1 MSKLFRSLVWTGF
14 VAIGLA
20 ACGDDVTVTENPP
33 PPPPTPGILSV
44 QVGPDGAS
52 ITVGGT
58 QQMTAAVTLQPG
70 AAAATV
76 VWSTSDAAKA
86 TVNSTSG
93 LVTGVTVGS
102 VGIRAT
108 ATSGTSV
115 GSGVATVHVVAAPTC
130 VVSSVVVTPGSADMV
145 LGQTI
150 QASAAVNGTAQC
162 ATTVNW
168 TSLTP
173 AVASVHPTS
182 GLITAL
188 TAGSAVIKATSTA
201 DASKAGTSAITVRIP
216 EPAKLSIQSVTA
228 GGLPINLG
236 NVLGQIEVALNV
248 DNGEKVLDRVDV
260 LVGGLVVASQTFT
273 SAAPAAAPSAA
284 PVTVVQNVNTR
295 QLAQVGGSLF
305 IPVIFNGQT
314 AVTANLYVVGSSTPI
329 ASNAVPV
336 LMNNPDAAIAPAVL
350 TRNIP
355 SPAIANGGFSW
366 TAGGVNSTW
375 NYIAFS
381 NRAPATSFNALAC
394 GVQTSAVTGTPSTGL
409 TVANNWTCAGVQ
421 SSAVALGAIGAT
433 AWPALTT
440 GPDGSALIGPEVPT
454 ILPPSLVAV
463 AGYSTVGS
471 SFMVGGFTRW
481 NLITPTPNPLPAAVA
496 IDNVAPVFAGPT
508 TVAFNASF
516 DFAWINAAYTFGN
529 YAGPSD
535 AGSGLDLTMTGTRTW
550 PGSPGACSGITVASG
565 ADLNETVTSVAIP
578 DGYRVC
584 GFAADMLGNAST
596 SGVSNYFGVDK
607 VAPASRFIG
616 STVATPAPAGVAS
629 TVSATANT
637 TIYSLAAL
645 TPAQVFGVE
654 ALDTRSGFHQGGAL
668 VGFPTLM
675 SLTYTNVTGT
685 TACAPGAATLPTIMS
700 DTYVRSIE
708 LANTC
713 AATPSYY
720 AWSGLVTDRA
730 GNASTPILR
739 NFAKDDLA
747 GPNITGLGFS
757 PGFYTPAAPASF
769 GISANDDLEVIDG
782 TLLVTQPNIQA
793 FAGLRYP
800 FGSLAGL
807 GTRWDAAFSN
817 VLNGQALTIP
827 SFIFRVDGVCTAAT
841 VPYASCPALVGT
853 VNTVSAEYLAGST
866 RLPTAMSAD
875 VTDVGSNP
883 SSGAIGP
890 VPMLTTQFSP
900 STGIAEPWVAADLIT
915 WTGSVSG
922 ANAVAIHMASTSILV
937 PFFDSVGLWRVSIAG
952 ALTYCGV
959 TFPAP
964 TLTDNG
970 LNRFWT
976 YVTPIPTT
984 GVCTGAAFAATTWR
998 AVGFSGGAALVS
1010 NTF

>member
-20 ACGDDVTVTENPP
+20 ACGDDVTLTPP
-33 PPPPTPGILSV
+33 PPPPPPPVPVIRSV
-44 QVGPDGAS
+44 SVGPDGAS
-52 ITVGGT
+52 IQVLQT
-58 QQMTAAVTLQPG
+58 QQMTAAVTADPG
-70 AAAATV
+70 IGAITIT
-76 VWSTSDAAKA
+76 WSTSDAAKA
-86 TVNSTSG
+86 TVSTAG
-93 LVTGVTVGS
+93 LVTGVAPGA

-108 ATSGTSV
+108 AAAGTST
-115 GSGVATVHVVAAPTC
+115 GSGIATVNVVAAPSC
-130 VVSSVVVTPGSADMV
+130 VVSSVVVTPAEAAMV

-150 QASAAVNGTAQC
+150 QASAAVIGTPQC
-162 ATTVNW
+162 ATTVTW
-168 TSLTP
+168 SSLTP
-173 AVASVHPTS
+173 AVATVSAT
-182 GLITAL
+182 GLITGIA
-188 TAGSAVIKATSTA
+188 AGNAVIRAQSTA
-201 DASKAGTSAITVRIP
+201 DATKSGSAAVTVRIP
-216 EPAKLSIQSVTA
+216 DPATLSIQAVTA
-228 GGLPINLG
+228 GGLPINLS
-236 NVLGQIEVALNV
+236 NVRGQIEVALNV
-248 DNGEKVLDRVDV
+248 DRGERVLDRVDV
-260 LVGGLVVASQTFT
+260 LIGGLVVASQTFT

-295 QLAQVGGSLF
+295 QLAQVGSLF
-305 IPVIFNGQT
+305 IPVIYNGQT
-314 AVTANLYVVGSSTPI
+314 AVTANLYVVGNPTPI

-355 SPAIANGGFSW
+355 TPAIANGGFSW
-366 TAGGVNSTW
+366 TAGGVNSSW

-381 NRAPATSFNALAC
+381 NRVPASSFNALGC
-394 GVQTSAVTGTPSTGL
+394 GAQTSVVTGTPTTGL

-433 AWPALTT
+433 AWPALTV

-454 ILPPSLVAV
+454 ILPPNLVAV
-463 AGYSTVGS
+463 SGYSTTGS
-471 SFMVGGFTRW
+471 SFLVGGFTRW

-508 TVAFNASF
+508 TVAFNTSF
-516 DFAWINAAYTFGN
+516 DFSWINASYAFGN

-535 AGSGLDLTMTGTRTW
+535 AGSGLNLAATGTRTW
-550 PGSPGACSGITVASG
+550 PGSPGACSGVTVASG
-565 ADLNETVTSVAIP
+565 ADLNETLTSVAIP

-584 GFAADMLGNAST
+584 GFAADALGNAST

-607 VAPASRFIG
+607 VAPASRFLG
-616 STVATPAPAGVAS
+616 STAATPAPAGVAS

-637 TIYSLAAL
+637 TIYNIAVP
-645 TPAQVFGVE
+645 TPAQVFGIE

-685 TACAPGAATLPTIMS
+685 IACAPGAATLPTIMS

-720 AWSGLVTDRA
+720 AWNGRVTDRA
-730 GNASTPILR
+730 GNASTPIAR

-747 GPNITGLGFS
+747 GPNITGLGFTV
-757 PGFYTPAAPASF
+757 GFYTPGAPASF

-782 TLLVTQPNIQA
+782 TLLVTQANVQA
-793 FAGLRYP
+793 FAGVRYP
-800 FGSLAGL
+800 LGSLAGL
-807 GTRWDAAFSN
+807 GTRWDATFSN
-817 VLNGQALTIP
+817 VLNGQLLTIP
-827 SFIFRVDGVCTAAT
+827 EFIFRVDGVCTAAT

-853 VNTVSAEYLAGST
+853 VNTVSVEYLAGST

-883 SSGAIGP
+883 SPAAIGP
-890 VPMLTTQFSP
+890 VPMLSTQFSP

-922 ANAVAIHMASTSILV
+922 TNAVAIHMASTSILV
-937 PFFDSVGLWRVSIAG
+937 PFFSSVGLWRVSIAG

-984 GVCTGAAFAATTWR
+984 GVCTGALFAATTWR